1 MLKSIYKI
9 ERIQPFLGTEGKT
22 VYLSGKVGGKT
33 EAGSVNRLLEV
44 SGSKGTG
51 FL

>member
-9 ERIQPFLGTEGKT
+9 ERTQPYLGTEGKT

-33 EAGSVNRLLEV
+33 EAGSMSRLLEV
-44 SGSKGTG
+44 SESKGTG
-51 FL
+51 VL